1 MSRIVVTGA
10 AGHLGRRIVAAARAA
25 GHEVTALVRGSGRAE
40 WDGDEGVTV
49 VVRDLVDADLSE
61 VFEGARAV
69 IHAAAGQG
77 ADAAHAR
84 DTLAATRAVVA
95 ATGQETRL
103 VLVSSFSVYAVA
115 GMPDGSTLDETSP
128 VEADAM
134 GRDAYARAKLGQ
146 ERLAIAAAQTG
157 GCDLW
162 ILRPGAIYGPGR
174 TWTARLGWQKAG
186 RAICPGGD
194 ALVPAINVD
203 HAATAL
209 VAAATAQDRG
219 WPDDLPVLRGQGRI
233 RIVNLVDPDPPTQ
246 RDWLHAAG
254 HTRVVTLPRRALMR
268 AGGLLGLAGALWP
281 GLGRRLPRALGEP
294 VLAAR
299 FKPLRYSTARVEDRL
314 GHRPETS
321 FGQAMQASREGG
333 T

>member
-10 AGHLGRRIVAAARAA
+10 AGHLGRRIVASARAA
-25 GHEVTALVRGSGRAE
+25 GHEVTALVRGAPPPD

-49 VVRDLVDADLSE
+49 VVRDLVEADLSE

-77 ADAAHAR
+77 DDAAHAR
-84 DTLAATRAVVA
+84 DTLKATRAVVG

-115 GMPDGSTLDETSP
+115 GMPDGATLDETSP
-128 VEADAM
+128 VEPDGLA
-134 GRDAYARAKLGQ
+134 RDAYARAKIAQ
-146 ERLAIAAAQTG
+146 ERIAVAAAQKD

-186 RAICPGGD
+186 RVICPGGD
-194 ALVPAINVD
+194 ARVPAIHVD

-209 VAAATAQDRG
+209 VAAAAAEDRG
-219 WPDDLPVLRGQGRI
+219 WPDDLPVLRGAGRI

-246 RDWLHAAG
+246 RDWLRAAG
-254 HTRVVTLPRRALMR
+254 HDRIVTLPRRALMR
-268 AGGLLGLAGALWP
+268 GGSLLGLAGALWP

-299 FKPLRYSTARVEDRL
+299 FKPLRYSTARAEDRL
-314 GHRPETS
+314 GHRPDAG
-321 FGQAMQASREGG
+321 FAQAMRASRDGG